1 VHPAISIDVTTER
14 MLHLK
19 NAITENEILVF
30 EKA

>member
-1 VHPAISIDVTTER
+1 VTTER

-30 EKA
+30 EKV